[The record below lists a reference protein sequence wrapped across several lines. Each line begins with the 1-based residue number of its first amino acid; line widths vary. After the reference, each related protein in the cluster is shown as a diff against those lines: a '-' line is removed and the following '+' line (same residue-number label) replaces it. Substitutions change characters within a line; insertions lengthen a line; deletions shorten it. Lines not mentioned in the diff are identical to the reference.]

1 DSAPCPQGSPLEH
14 RDLTSCRPSGNAGQ
28 KPGASRDLPMINLA
42 AVSTS
47 FGWSM
52 RPWESVPPFGGA
64 AGGLPGSHG
73 RSDRS
78 PVALRGERMV
88 KWAARD
94 SVRPPGAACSVVVR
108 GRVGVADGSGGDAP
122 WLFGLSRRAGIDAT
136 GQGFAGMSY
145 VPALR
150 RWTK

>member
-1 DSAPCPQGSPLEH
+1 SAPWPRGSPLEH
-14 RDLTSCRPSGNAGQ
+14 GDRTSCRPSANAGQ
-28 KPGASRDLPMINLA
+28 KPGAPRDLPMLNLA
-42 AVSTS
+42 PVNTS

-52 RPWESVPPFGGA
+52 RPWESVPPLGGA

-73 RSDRS
+73 PSDRS
-78 PVALRGERMV
+78 TVAAKGERMV
-88 KWAARD
+88 KWDARD
-94 SVRPPGAACSVVVR
+94 SVRPPGAARGVVVR

-122 WLFGLSRRAGIDAT
+122 WLFGLSRRAGMTAS
-136 GQGFAGMSY
+136 GRGFAGMSY